1 MSAGS
6 RVPSM
11 CRCSSALGM
20 RWMRASM
27 SAICQDDRRQMVVPS
42 VLCIRHD
49 PLDSLGVAPRLLR
62 DAGCEVV
69 VLDAIDDQASWPDAG
84 SAVGGLVVFGGE
96 MNVDQLERYPYLLR
110 VRQLMREAVDGGIP
124 TLGICLGA
132 QLLARAFGA
141 AVTRAPVRELGF
153 VPIWPTMAAAS
164 DPLLRGLTPG
174 DQFFQWHEDTFGL
187 PAGATLLA
195 TGRAVPTQAYRVGGC
210 GWGVQFHP
218 EVDAAELAAWLRPV
232 QSQWGRASEEIL
244 LEAAMHLPVQ
254 GQRARGLFLA
264 FAGLVSARATPSAPA

>member
-1 MSAGS
+1 M
-6 RVPSM
+6 
-11 CRCSSALGM
+11 
-20 RWMRASM
+20 
-27 SAICQDDRRQMVVPS
+27 I
-42 VLCIRHD
+42 LCIRNEPSD
-49 PLDSLGVAPRLLR
+49 TLGIAPQLLR
-62 DAGCEVV
+62 EAGCEVG
-69 VLDAIDDQASWPDAG
+69 VLDAFDPAAQWPDAG
-84 SAVGGLVVFGGE
+84 HAAFGIETPHPTLPRKGGGESEGATMGGLVVFGGE
-96 MNVDQLERYPYLLR
+96 MNVDQLDRYPYLLR
-110 VRQLMREAVDGGIP
+110 VRQLMRDSVDRGIP

-132 QLLARAFGA
+132 QLLA
-141 AVTRAPVRELGF
+141 
-153 VPIWPTMAAAS
+153 
-164 DPLLRGLTPG
+164 PG

>member
-1 MSAGS
+1 M
-6 RVPSM
+6 
-11 CRCSSALGM
+11 
-20 RWMRASM
+20 
-27 SAICQDDRRQMVVPS
+27 I
-42 VLCIRHD
+42 LCIRNEPSD
-49 PLDSLGVAPRLLR
+49 TLGIAPQLLR
-62 DAGCEVV
+62 EAGCEVG
-69 VLDAIDDQASWPDAG
+69 VLDAFDPAAQWPDAG
-84 SAVGGLVVFGGE
+84 HAAFGIETPHPTLPRKGGGESEGATMGGLVVFGGE
-96 MNVDQLERYPYLLR
+96 MNVDQLDRYPYLLR
-110 VRQLMREAVDGGIP
+110 VRQLMRDSVDRGIP

-132 QLLARAFGA
+132 QFLARAFGA
-141 AVTRAPVRELGF
+141 AVTRAPVHELGF

-164 DPLLRGLTPG
+164 DPILAGLTPG

-232 QSQWGRASEEIL
+232 QSQWGRPSEEIL

>member
-1 MSAGS
+1 M
-6 RVPSM
+6 
-11 CRCSSALGM
+11 
-20 RWMRASM
+20 
-27 SAICQDDRRQMVVPS
+27 
-42 VLCIRHD
+42 
-49 PLDSLGVAPRLLR
+49 
-62 DAGCEVV
+62 
-69 VLDAIDDQASWPDAG
+69 LDAFDDQASWPDAG

-153 VPIWPTMAAAS
+153 VPIWPTPAAAS
-164 DPLLRGLTPG
+164 DPLLAGLNAG
-174 DQFFQWHEDTFGL
+174 DRFFQWHEDTFDL
-187 PAGATLLA
+187 PVGATLLA

-218 EVDAAELAAWLRPV
+218 EVDAAELDAWLRPV
-232 QSQWGRASEEIL
+232 KSQWGLTSEEIL
-244 LEAAMHLPVQ
+244 LEARTYLPAQ
-254 GQRARGLFLA
+254 DRRAGGLFEA
-264 FAGLVSARATPSAPA
+264 FARLVSARANPSGPT

>member
-1 MSAGS
+1 MAAP
-6 RVPSM
+6 R
-11 CRCSSALGM
+11 
-20 RWMRASM
+20 
-27 SAICQDDRRQMVVPS
+27 

-49 PLDSLGVAPRLLR
+49 PLDTLGVAPQLLR
-62 DAGCEVV
+62 EAGCEVA
-69 VLDAIDDQASWPDAG
+69 VLDAFDPAAHWPEMPPPLSLPDG
-84 SAVGGLVVFGGE
+84 GGKIGGLVVFGGE
-96 MNVDQLERYPYLLR
+96 MNVDQLDRYPYLLR
-110 VRQLMREAVDGGIP
+110 VRQLMRDTVDHGIP

-153 VPIWPTMAAAS
+153 VPVWPTKAAAS

-174 DQFFQWHEDTFGL
+174 DQFFQWHEDTFDL

-195 TGRAVPTQAYRVGGC
+195 TGRAVLTQAYRVGGC

-232 QSQWGRASEEIL
+232 QSQWGRTSEEIL
-244 LEAAMHLPVQ
+244 LEAATHLPAQ
-254 GQRARGLFLA
+254 GGRARGPFLA

>member
-1 MSAGS
+1 M
-6 RVPSM
+6 
-11 CRCSSALGM
+11 
-20 RWMRASM
+20 
-27 SAICQDDRRQMVVPS
+27 I
-42 VLCIRHD
+42 LCIRNEPSD
-49 PLDSLGVAPRLLR
+49 TLGIAPHLLR
-62 DAGCEVV
+62 EAGCEVG
-69 VLDAIDDQASWPDAG
+69 VLDAFDPAAQWPKKM
-84 SAVGGLVVFGGE
+84 GGLVVFGGE
-96 MNVDQLERYPYLLR
+96 MNVDQLDRYPYLLR
-110 VRQLMREAVDGGIP
+110 VRQLMRDSVGRGIP

-132 QLLARAFGA
+132 QLLARALGA

-164 DPLLRGLTPG
+164 DPILAGLTPG

-232 QSQWGRASEEIL
+232 QSQWGRPSEEIL